1 MPRLLVQEAPAPT
14 GQRLATPEAFGAGV
28 GRAMQQTGQVAQA
41 LGEVMNQYAESQGR
55 AQAIRY
61 EQELEAEANRISLD
75 PDIAGRGEKFE
86 QAQRRLQER
95 FRPKIGGRA
104 SFDQRSDFATRALRS
119 KFDHQAAVDGINEAR
134 LNTDLE
140 VTHKAIKMSEA
151 ADKEDIGASMLEIR
165 ESIQAAGLLYT
176 PAEQTQK
183 IQDAY
188 GTALDVMSE
197 LKPVMALEVMK
208 DFAPYLKPEVIT
220 VYREKALRN
229 IREGV
234 ALENAERRERE
245 RLDKEAAKAQS
256 DAAEDELFDLQIAG
270 GLTLGAVAEVKDRL
284 SPAAQRRWY
293 DRAKGRGGDAAA
305 NPNTFM
311 HLTDRAE
318 AGDDIREDAT
328 LAAES
333 GEITA
338 AQRNALVKTSRD
350 ARFKPG
356 RDAIRQALDPG
367 AFRTDFD
374 MGIKRTNAI
383 VAFDEWVRENPGAS
397 YEESMGKA
405 NELIRIGAA
414 QIKTGVTVKTADQ
427 VKTEMRELV
436 KQRDAGLISPDQYRT
451 NAKKLT
457 ERLREIEALEAAT
470 AAGGGAR

>member
-1 MPRLLVQEAPAPT
+1 MPRLIVQDAATPV
-14 GQRLATPEAFGAGV
+14 GQRFATPDSFGAGA

-86 QAQRRLQER
+86 QAQRRLAER

-104 SFDQRSDFATRALRS
+104 AFDQRSDFATRAIRS
-119 KFDHQAAVDGINEAR
+119 GFDHRAATDGIKEAR

-140 VTHKAIKMSEA
+140 VQHSMMRMARAESTEDVGA
-151 ADKEDIGASMLEIR
+151 AMLEAR
-165 ESIQAAGLLYT
+165 EALQSASLFYT
-176 PAEQTQK
+176 PAEQTRK

-188 GTALDVMSE
+188 GAGIRAMADTNPALA
-197 LKPVMALEVMK
+197 LKVID
-208 DFAPYLKPEVIT
+208 DFGPMLGPEVT
-220 VYREKALRN
+220 AVYREEAMNN
-229 IREGV
+229 IRQRV
-234 ALENAERRERE
+234 AIENAERRERE

-284 SPAAQRRWY
+284 SPAAKRRWY
-293 DRAKGRGGDAAA
+293 DRAKGKGGDSAAD
-305 NPNTFM
+305 PDTFM
-311 HLTDRAE
+311 SLTDRAE

-328 LAAES
+328 IAAEA
-333 GEITA
+333 GKITA